1 MNNIVTF
8 SSSVNPADDLDTLA
22 TKIRD
27 ALQVAQSGMRTAVR
41 FTLDAGDAL
50 NAAKKQVPEGGWG
63 RWLKDHCFLSQRTA
77 QVYMRLAN
85 HRDEIET
92 KLMEIPDLSVRVARK
107 FIAKPASQ
115 ESNEDPVPATP
126 KTKISQRELDAAQMH
141 IAELETA
148 RERDRDLVAEMKDA
162 KALKAKNDALRATLE
177 NISTLLSEARA
188 LSVHL
193 PQNRNA
199 VLGKMQSAKT
209 AADVALGKV
218 KPRSPKNTVV
228 RCGKKKKQKRPLTIE
243 GTATHLN

>member
-1 MNNIVTF
+1 
-8 SSSVNPADDLDTLA
+8 
-22 TKIRD
+22 
-27 ALQVAQSGMRTAVR
+27 
-41 FTLDAGDAL
+41 
-50 NAAKKQVPEGGWG
+50 
-63 RWLKDHCFLSQRTA
+63 
-77 QVYMRLAN
+77 
-85 HRDEIET
+85 
-92 KLMEIPDLSVRVARK
+92 
-107 FIAKPASQ
+107 
-115 ESNEDPVPATP
+115 
-126 KTKISQRELDAAQMH
+126 
-141 IAELETA
+141 
-148 RERDRDLVAEMKDA
+148 MKDA